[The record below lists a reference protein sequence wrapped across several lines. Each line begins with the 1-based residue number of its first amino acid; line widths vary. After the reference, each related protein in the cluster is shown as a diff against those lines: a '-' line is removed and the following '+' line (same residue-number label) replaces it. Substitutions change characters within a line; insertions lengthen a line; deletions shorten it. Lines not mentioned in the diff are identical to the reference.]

1 MIILLKTMIG
11 REDEDTGG
19 EDCSKEG
26 ENLSQVQKQINLKI
40 LIQPESGAETDQSK
54 NLIISHRLIHMVAKC
69 QSEHLK
75 GWSEGTFLSVGMRI
89 SAKN

>member
-40 LIQPESGAETDQSK
+40 LS
-54 NLIISHRLIHMVAKC
+54 
-69 QSEHLK
+69 
-75 GWSEGTFLSVGMRI
+75 
-89 SAKN
+89 